1 MINKNK
7 SITIKNNLIVPSL
20 KDSPLSGII
29 EAEGCFISSILSY
42 SFAYSIRYILTQMWD
57 VNKLVLSHILDLFS
71 IERVDY
77 TFHPVTNVWEL

>member
-1 MINKNK
+1 MK

-42 SFAYSIRYILTQMWD
+42 SFAYSIRYI
-57 VNKLVLSHILDLFS
+57 
-71 IERVDY
+71 Y
-77 TFHPVTNVWEL
+77 